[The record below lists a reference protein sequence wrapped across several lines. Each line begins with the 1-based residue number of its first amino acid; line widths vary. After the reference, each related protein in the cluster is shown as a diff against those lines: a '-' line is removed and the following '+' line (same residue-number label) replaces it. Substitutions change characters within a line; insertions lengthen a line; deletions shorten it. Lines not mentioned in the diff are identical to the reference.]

1 MIKILIADDHAIVRE
16 GLKQIVSQ
24 EKDILVA
31 AEAGNA
37 SELMNLL
44 KQNYFDII
52 ILDINMPGKSGL
64 EALKQI
70 RTDYPDLPVLILSMY
85 NEDQYGLRAL
95 KAGASG
101 YLKKGSAPEELVT
114 AIRRIVSGRKYISQ
128 YLAEKMA
135 DSLQEKRNL
144 LPHELLSDREYQ
156 VMCLIASGK
165 SVDDIAGILS
175 ISAHTIYSYRGRIL
189 EKLHL
194 KTNVELTQYAL
205 QNKLIEL

>member
-1 MIKILIADDHAIVRE
+1 MIKILIADDHAIVRA

-24 EKDILVA
+24 EKDIIAA
-31 AEAGNA
+31 AEAADA

-44 KQNYFDII
+44 KQDTYDIV

-64 EALKQI
+64 EALKDI
-70 RTDYPDLPVLILSMY
+70 RSEYPDLPVLILSMY

-114 AIRRIVSGRKYISQ
+114 AVRRIVSGGKYISQ

-144 LPHELLSDREYQ
+144 LPHERLSDREYQ

-165 SVDDIAGILS
+165 SVDEIAGILT
-175 ISAHTIYSYRGRIL
+175 ISAHTIYSYRSRIL
-189 EKLHL
+189 EKLHM

-205 QNKLIEL
+205 QNKLIEI